1 MLSLRSLSTAAG
13 EISGYQDAIEMELEN
28 SRPKAKGAL
37 ASLARDGQSALP
49 APGHARV
56 AMPALPPPS
65 TAARPAPPQA
75 AGHLLAL
82 TPCAVSGCS

>member
-1 MLSLRSLSTAAG
+1 MLTLYSLSTAAG

-49 APGHARV
+49 APGHAWV
-56 AMPALPPPS
+56 AMPAPFHGHASCS
-65 TAARPAPPQA
+65 TPRSRSPAGPN
-75 AGHLLAL
+75 
-82 TPCAVSGCS
+82 TPCCVRVL

>member
-1 MLSLRSLSTAAG
+1 MLTLRSLSTAAG

-49 APGHARV
+49 APGHAWV
-56 AMPALPPPS
+56 TVPALPCLPFHPLP
-65 TAARPAPPQA
+65 RPRVLPHPRQPV
-75 AGHLLAL
+75 
-82 TPCAVSGCS
+82 TCWP